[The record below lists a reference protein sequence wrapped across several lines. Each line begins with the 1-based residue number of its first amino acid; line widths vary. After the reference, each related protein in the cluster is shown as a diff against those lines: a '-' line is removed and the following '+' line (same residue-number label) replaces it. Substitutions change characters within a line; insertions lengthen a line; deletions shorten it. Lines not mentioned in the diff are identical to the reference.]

1 MPEQTYD
8 LAIVGG
14 GAAGLT
20 AGLYACRAGLKTV
33 LFESLMT
40 GGQVINAENIENFP
54 GFPDGIFGAEF
65 GPLLQEQATRYGLE
79 IRLGE
84 VTALRP
90 ESPFWAIELYGGLE
104 RARAV
109 IYAAGSTLRKLG
121 VPGEQDLEGAGVSY
135 CATCDGPFF
144 QGETVGVVGGGD
156 SALDEALVLTEFA
169 SKVVVFHRGDELG
182 AQQVLRD
189 RVAANPKIE
198 IRYNTTVDEVLGGG
212 AVDGISI
219 TDVESG
225 ETSRVDLSGLFIYVG
240 LDPNS
245 SCLDGLLELDGG
257 GHVPTDVWMRTPLP
271 GLLAAGD
278 VRQGSAAQ
286 LVTSAGDGATAAIAA
301 QRYVKGAAWP
311 DFNIKDYTPAPTKAE
326 VITFIQ
332 NESETIKGFGVTKIG
347 LFGSYVRGQQRKD
360 STIDLLVEYGSGQST
375 FKNFTG
381 LACFFEDEFGRM
393 AVPTTTDSLDPHIA
407 QNVLIEVEY
416 VELDAPSGVPHS

>member
-198 IRYNTTVDEVLGGG
+198 VRYNTTVDEVLGGG

-416 VELDAPSGVPHS
+416 VDLDAPSGVPHS

>member
-54 GFPDGIFGAEF
+54 GFPDGISGAEF

-90 ESPFWAIELYGGLE
+90 ESQFWAIELYGGLE

-198 IRYNTTVDEVLGGG
+198 VRYNTTVDEVLGGG
-212 AVDGISI
+212 AVEGISI